1 MKLIIFDCDGTIAD
15 SQHMILAAME
25 RSFEAHDLAP
35 PDRAQVVGV
44 IGLSLE
50 QAISNLL
57 SDADS
62 YPDLITNLTEGYKR
76 AFQTLRSDPSHVEP
90 LFDGAHN
97 VLKSLSARDDVVLG
111 MATGKST
118 RGVIRLL
125 ERENLMPYFATIQ
138 TADEHPSKPHPS
150 MIVTA
155 MNEVGAKAHDTLMI
169 GDTTFDIDM
178 AKAANAGS
186 IGVTW
191 GYHPKNDLQDA
202 RPDALVDT
210 FDALPK
216 AIIAIW
222 EKRSESVA

>member
-57 SDADS
+57 APSD
-62 YPDLITNLTEGYKR
+62 PDPVLVSNLTEGYKR
-76 AFQTLRSDPSHVEP
+76 AFKILRSDPANVEP
-90 LFDGAHN
+90 LFDGAHEAL
-97 VLKSLSARDDVVLG
+97 VSLCARNDVVLG
-111 MATGKST
+111 MATGKSN
-118 RGVIRLL
+118 RGVVRLL
-125 ERENLMPYFATIQ
+125 EKENLRHNFATIQ
-138 TADEHPSKPHPS
+138 TADNHPSKPHPS
-150 MIVTA
+150 MILAA
-155 MNEVGAKAHDTLMI
+155 MAEVGVGPHETLMI

-178 AKAANAGS
+178 AKAASVGS

-191 GYHPKNDLQDA
+191 GYHPTLELQNA
-202 RPDALVDT
+202 GPDALVDT
-210 FDALPK
+210 FEALTNV
-216 AIIAIW
+216 IFTLL
-222 EKRSESVA
+222 ENRSESAA